1 MLAEPILVMLV
12 EDNADHAELV
22 IRTMESHHIPT
33 RILHISDGESALDY
47 LLRRNDYSDPE
58 SSPRPYMI
66 LLDLRLPRVD
76 GIEVLRMVKGESEL
90 RAIPVVI
97 LTTSEAEKDLT
108 HAYQNYVNSYLV
120 KPVGFEDFSNL
131 MKDIGVYWLGWNKQT
146 RN

>member
-22 IRTMESHHIPT
+22 IRTMETHHIPT

-131 MKDIGVYWLGWNKQT
+131 MKDIGAYWLGWNKIP
-146 RN
+146 N